1 MCHESCIVFVA
12 EQLPPD
18 EVVGRSIIELGS
30 AGASIRPLLEHWRPA
45 RYLGIDIVPGP
56 GVDVVCRVEEAA
68 RLFGEE
74 RFDVVVST
82 EMLEHVRDWREAV
95 RNIKRLCR
103 PGGRIVLTTRS
114 RGFPFHSAPN
124 DFWRFEVE
132 DMRHIFAD
140 CTLHAVEA
148 DRQKPGVFVSA
159 TKPAPFQEIDLGP
172 IPVYSMALRRPVL
185 DVQDS
190 DLRGFRYARIRADYE
205 LRRALSA
212 VADLYLNRMGRK

>member
-12 EQLPPD
+12 EQLPPA
-18 EVVGRSIIELGS
+18 EVVGRSVIELGS
-30 AGASIRPLLEHWRPA
+30 AGANIRPLLEHWKPA
-45 RYLGIDIVPGP
+45 RYVGVDISPGP

-68 RLFGEE
+68 KRFGDG

-132 DMRHIFAD
+132 DMRRIFAD
-140 CTLHAVEA
+140 CALDAVEA

-159 TKPAPFQEIDLGP
+159 TKSEPFEEADLRP
-172 IPVYSMALRRPVL
+172 IAVYSMALRRPAL
-185 DVQDS
+185 EVQDS

-205 LRRALSA
+205 LRRAISA
-212 VADLYLNRMGRK
+212 VTDLYLSRMGRK